1 MQVGRT
7 WIGKRV
13 PIGAKAWALA
23 LLAALP
29 VAGSLPARAADTYLP
44 SCFHPASDSSAVV
57 KLPAKPGPYRIA
69 MANGFIGNGW
79 RVQMLQTLK
88 AYAAQPDVAKD
99 IKELRIVS
107 VGTDV
112 SAQIAA
118 IDNFIN
124 AGFDAIIVDAN
135 SPTAFKAVLRRAKQA
150 GVLVVAFDNTFDG
163 IGPDQEVIQVNEDQ
177 REMGHMMGAWLDQN
191 MKHKGKVLEVRGVPG
206 NSVDRDRH
214 EGFREALAG
223 DKGLEI
229 SEVVGNWDDGTAQ
242 KATADAIA
250 VNGGFDG
257 IYTQGGSTGVV
268 NAMLNSGKPLVPVAG
283 EAENG
288 YRKLIVA
295 HSKDG
300 LLGDSAG
307 QSPALVAVA
316 LKAAIAALKGNPLP
330 QEISVPIPEANYKT
344 LVAGKNYFPDLSD
357 TFFAASNFPVCGV
370 DLSASEIAGNSA
382 DSAK

>member
-1 MQVGRT
+1 MSVELTRRRRGHF
-7 WIGKRV
+7 
-13 PIGAKAWALA
+13 IGAKAWALS
-23 LLAALP
+23 LLAAWP
-29 VAGSLPARAADTYLP
+29 VAAALPARAADTYEP
-44 SCFHPASDSSAVV
+44 ACFHPASASPSVV
-57 KLPAKPGPYRIA
+57 KLAAKPGPYRIA

-88 AYAAQPDVAKD
+88 AYAAGPDVAKD

-112 SAQIAA
+112 SAQIASM
-118 IDNFIN
+118 DNFIN
-124 AGFDAIIVDAN
+124 AGFDAILVDAN

-150 GVLVVAFDNTFDG
+150 GVLVVSFDNTFDD
-163 IGPDQEVIQVNEDQ
+163 IGPGQEVIQANENQ

-191 MKHKGKVLEVRGVPG
+191 MKKKGKVLEVRGVPG

-214 EGFREALAG
+214 EGFREALAN

-268 NAMLNSGKPLVPVAG
+268 NAMLNSGKPLVAIGG

-357 TFFAASNFPVCGV
+357 TFFADSDFPVCGIN
-370 DLSASEIAGNSA
+370 LKASDITGQSV
-382 DSAK
+382 K